1 MLGPSIIG
9 AVTPFA
15 FGYSLFAR
23 TRGSNRPLNY
33 TALALTAFELLVVIV
48 TLGMGIFQALAASAH

>member
-33 TALALTAFELLVVIV
+33 AALALTAFELLIVVA
-48 TLGMGIFQALAASAH
+48 TLAIGIYQVIAGSN

>member
-1 MLGPSIIG
+1 MLGPSIVG

-23 TRGSNRPLNY
+23 TRGSSRRLNY
-33 TALALTAFELLVVIV
+33 AALALTALELAVVVFWFTAIV
-48 TLGMGIFQALAASAH
+48 IQIAKR

>member
-1 MLGPSIIG
+1 MMLGPSIVG

-23 TRGSNRPLNY
+23 TRGSSRRLNY
-33 TALALTAFELLVVIV
+33 TALALTALELVLVVVWFTAIV
-48 TLGMGIFQALAASAH
+48 IDMTKRS